1 MPWTLTSG
9 SSTLNLATPSSSS
22 KRVPARWYPIVN
34 QRIGTEL
41 RLVLAAGRLRL
52 QFVSEGHD
60 CGQEDRILPEGKR
73 ADGRRG
79 GLQQNCG
86 AIQLLRHRFEG
97 RLGARQGAPLS
108 RVRILQREFRCGGHC
123 KVLHGQSICESR
135 HGYGLRGF
143 TVWVEVAKSVAIEL
157 KRNGLT
163 CAVDDSSGLIL
174 CEKKGIRVSDFPD
187 LRLQI
192 QTDQFTIPAAELV
205 EIVPFLP
212 ASALVVNNRGE
223 QGDIQAARTDFAR
236 RLHPGHAV
244 LPIVLHHTGAYGRL
258 QWIDRDLH
266 ACVLT

>member
-1 MPWTLTSG
+1 MFQKGTIAAKKIGFYLKGNELTVG
-9 SSTLNLATPSSSS
+9 GEDSSRIVERYSYSATGLKDGWELGKALRYLGCGYYSVNFVAGVTVKFSTASPYV
-22 KRVPARWYPIVN
+22 RVDM
-34 QRIGTEL
+34 GTGF
-41 RLVLAAGRLRL
+41 A
-52 QFVSEGHD
+52 VSP
-60 CGQEDRILPEGKR
+60 CG
-73 ADGRRG
+73 
-79 GLQQNCG
+79 
-86 AIQLLRHRFEG
+86 
-97 RLGARQGAPLS
+97 
-108 RVRILQREFRCGGHC
+108 
-123 KVLHGQSICESR
+123 
-135 HGYGLRGF
+135 
-143 TVWVEVAKSVAIEL
+143 VEVAKSVAIEL